1 MSKILKFFILLVIV
15 LGVFLS
21 STNVYAVNMNLS
33 DENTSNTN
41 VDEETENAET
51 NESTDTQETTGTIS
65 ENIAQGNY
73 TTQVTVSTQELTIS
87 NVCSICLIGIGIV
100 LILFAIAILIKL
112 K

>member
-1 MSKILKFFILLVIV
+1 MSKILKVLMILTII
-15 LGVFLS
+15 LGVFFS

-33 DENTSNTN
+33 DENTTNTN
-41 VDEETENAET
+41 VDSDEAENEDTAT
-51 NESTDTQETTGTIS
+51 NESTSAIS